1 MSLVTRNEI
10 PVKVTKITSRIS
22 VSWTHSLC
30 DFDLFLIQWNDHK
43 PFIGSNSPN
52 IRALCEKNLN
62 DSIDSGNFS
71 VRGYLPLNR
80 KASVTYMHGLAVYV
94 KEGFR
99 FRISPLFVNK
109 VLFVQKTLCQFSPFN
124 FRIYP
129 STSRKLKSKFQWK
142 SRFKIVFFGD
152 LQSWAYI
159 VICYTSVVNML
170 CIIGISIDS
179 SHHRCQNLVS
189 TSMVCKTLKWLRS

>member
-1 MSLVTRNEI
+1 MNSQATYVIL
-10 PVKVTKITSRIS
+10 TS
-22 VSWTHSLC
+22 
-30 DFDLFLIQWNDHK
+30 LIQWNDHK
-43 PFIGSNSPN
+43 SFIGSNSPN

-71 VRGYLPLNR
+71 VRGYLPLIR
-80 KASVTYMHGLAVYV
+80 KDSVTYIHGLAVYV
-94 KEGFR
+94 KEGLPLGRKGFR
-99 FRISPLFVNK
+99 FRISPLFMNK

-152 LQSWAYI
+152 LQPWTYI

-170 CIIGISIDS
+170 SIIGISIDS

-189 TSMVCKTLKWLRS
+189 TSMVCKTLKLLRS